1 MERRQVNQRGGAVD
15 RPEIVEERHALVH
28 AEAALVDA
36 DAPALVAALDDDARL
51 GLGAREV
58 ELVELA
64 SQPDD
69 LLDRVRAVLE
79 LVARAADGGGVG
91 LELDEGDRQR
101 GGGQAR
107 AAGPRDAGPRDTDG
121 KRTDCGRRGADCAA
135 EQSSQ
140 LC

>member
-1 MERRQVNQRGGAVD
+1 M
-15 RPEIVEERHALVH
+15 
-28 AEAALVDA
+28 DA

-91 LELDEGDRQR
+91 LELDEGDAVGWRSVLDDEHQR
-101 GGGQAR
+101 IGGAELQV
-107 AAGPRDAGPRDTDG
+107 AGGEVAIVDLLVHGLELVEVVHDGVAGIPPG
-121 KRTDCGRRGADCAA
+121 
-135 EQSSQ
+135 
-140 LC
+140 